1 MATMAVAKRAVQLQ
15 KKIKMCVN
23 ACCTS
28 PNPLFPTRKEKKKEK
43 RLTGLAVGKK
53 TGRRSCWFKKSKRDE

>member
-28 PNPLFPTRKEKKKEK
+28 PNPLFPTRKEKKKGKTSYGVSRREK
-43 RLTGLAVGKK
+43 NWKK
-53 TGRRSCWFKKSKRDE
+53 KLLVQKIQT